1 MPLGQA
7 APEHEWLPNLSEP
20 DERGR
25 RKAEKQG
32 KEQAGIACQIFLA
45 QVYQVWPPNWRFD
58 VQDLLIARGKALA
71 WK

>member
-1 MPLGQA
+1 MSLHMPLGQA

-45 QVYQVWPPNWRFD
+45 QV
-58 VQDLLIARGKALA
+58 
-71 WK
+71 